1 MDIQVNILPRNRN
14 PIIHRHKDM
23 PLHYTEGHRQLIFI
37 GHTATN
43 KDLNFICITYIVG
56 NI

>member
-43 KDLNFICITYIVG
+43 KDLNFICITYIVE